1 MWSRAGFFT
10 VTTFTS
16 EAPTTITVKSQL
28 RELGAELVFCAKR
41 NMWWLGFVLQFCV
54 HRIPQLTAR
63 INALSHHLSSA
74 NLTQPDREALSSQ
87 LAITMLERYR
97 LLEGM

>member
-1 MWSRAGFFT
+1 
-10 VTTFTS
+10 
-16 EAPTTITVKSQL
+16 
-28 RELGAELVFCAKR
+28 
-41 NMWWLGFVLQFCV
+41 MWWLALVLQFCV
-54 HRIPQLTAR
+54 HRLPQLTAR
-63 INALSHHLSSA
+63 IDALGHHLSSA